1 MDGSTES
8 LIAVVGH
15 PIAGNPA
22 QFALERAFEAM
33 RLDWRVL
40 SFDVPAARLGV
51 ALGGIDAL
59 GFRGVLADE
68 TISVAV
74 TQWCEQNLI
83 GAADRAS
90 AVDCLYRDAGG
101 SAKFRATC
109 AEGEWMLNRVRG
121 HFETRG
127 RSVQRTLWIARPGS
141 VPPPWLQ
148 ELSGGARLSRTPE
161 RSQSPDFEA
170 IQAADLIALGPRS
183 AKARALECDLW
194 PPNDQSTVVVDLT
207 AAGDPAAAVIA
218 QLGYRVISREERRLG
233 TLLQCIRR
241 WAGLEPPPEVIQDA
255 IEEYWAV

>member
-33 RLDWRVL
+33 QLDWRVI
-40 SFDVPAARLGV
+40 SFDVPPARLGV

-59 GFRGVLADE
+59 GVRGVLADE
-68 TISVAV
+68 TISAAV
-74 TQWCEQNLI
+74 TQWCEQNSI
-83 GAADRAS
+83 GAVDRAS
-90 AVDCLYRDAGG
+90 PVDCLYRDPGD
-101 SAKFRATC
+101 SAELRATC
-109 AEGEWMLNRVRG
+109 AEGESMLNRIRG

-148 ELSGGARLSRTPE
+148 ELSGDAGSTRTPE
-161 RSQSPDFEA
+161 RIQSPDFEA
-170 IQAADLIALGPRS
+170 IQAADLIALGTRS
-183 AKARALECDLW
+183 AKARDLECDLW
-194 PPNDQSTVVVDLT
+194 PPNDHSTVVVDLT
-207 AAGDPAAAVIA
+207 AAGDPVAAVIA

-241 WAGLEPPPEVIQDA
+241 WAGREPPREVVQDA
-255 IEEYWAV
+255 IEEYLAV